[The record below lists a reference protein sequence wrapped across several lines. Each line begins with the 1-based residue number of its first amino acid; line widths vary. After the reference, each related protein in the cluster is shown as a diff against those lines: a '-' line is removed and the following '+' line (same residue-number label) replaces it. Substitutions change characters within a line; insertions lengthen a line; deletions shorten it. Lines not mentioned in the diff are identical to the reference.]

1 VVEEDRADARVVE
14 PLAHATR
21 ASVVFANGTEAL
33 RDVSIA
39 LAPREL
45 VAIVGPSG
53 CGKSTL
59 LRLLAG
65 LLRPTD
71 GDVAAPRDGVGFVFQ
86 QPRLLAWRT
95 VVANVALP
103 LELAGTPAGERTAR
117 ALATLARV
125 GLGDVARAY
134 PVELSGGMRMRAAL
148 ARGLVTNPSVLLLD
162 EPFASLDELT
172 REQLAEELVALRG
185 MQELAGCLVT
195 HSVAEAVFLADRV
208 LVMSPRPGR
217 IVAEIAVPF
226 GKGRPAELR
235 ADPLFARVAGD
246 VSRTLRRTA
255 A

>member
-1 VVEEDRADARVVE
+1 VEEDGADARVVDA
-14 PLAHATR
+14 LAHATH
-21 ASVVFANGTEAL
+21 ASVVFPNGTEAL
-33 RDVSIA
+33 RDVSLA
-39 LAPREL
+39 LAPRQL

-65 LLRPTD
+65 LMRPTR
-71 GDVAAPRDGVGFVFQ
+71 GEVAPPRDAVGIVFQ

-103 LELAGTPAGERTAR
+103 LELGGAAPGERTAR

-125 GLGDVARAY
+125 GLGDAARIY

-148 ARGLVTNPSVLLLD
+148 ARALVTDPSVLLLD

-185 MQELAGCLVT
+185 MQEITGCLVT

-217 IVAEIAVPF
+217 IVAEVTVPF
-226 GKGRPAELR
+226 GKGRSAELR
-235 ADPLFARVAGD
+235 ADPIFARVTAA
-246 VSRTLRRTA
+246 VSRELRRTA
-255 A
+255 

>member
-1 VVEEDRADARVVE
+1 VEEDGTDAVVVAA
-14 PLAHATR
+14 LASANG
-21 ASVVFANGTEAL
+21 ASVVFPNGTEAL
-33 RDVSIA
+33 RDVTIA
-39 LAPREL
+39 LAPREM

-65 LLRPTD
+65 LIRPTR
-71 GDVAAPRDGVGFVFQ
+71 GEVAAPRDGVGIVFQ
-86 QPRLLAWRT
+86 QPTLLAWRT

-103 LELAGTPAGERTAR
+103 LELAGAPAGERTAR

-125 GLGDVARAY
+125 GLGDVARSY
-134 PVELSGGMRMRAAL
+134 PVELSGGMRMRTSL
-148 ARGLVTNPSVLLLD
+148 ARAVVTDPGVLFLD

-172 REQLAEELVALRG
+172 REQLAEELVAFRG
-185 MQELAGCLVT
+185 MQEITGCLVT

-217 IVAEIAVPF
+217 IVAEIPVPF
-226 GKGRPAELR
+226 GRSRPAELR
-235 ADPLFARVAGD
+235 AEPQFAKLAGE

-255 A
+255 T

>member
-1 VVEEDRADARVVE
+1 VEEDGADARVV
-14 PLAHATR
+14 LAHATH

-39 LAPREL
+39 IAPREL

-65 LLRPTD
+65 LLPPTR
-71 GDVAAPRDGVGFVFQ
+71 GEVAPPRDGVGIVFQ

-103 LELAGTPAGERTAR
+103 LELAGAAPGERTAH

-125 GLGDVARAY
+125 GLGDAARAY

-148 ARGLVTNPSVLLLD
+148 ARALVTEPSVLLLD

-172 REQLAEELVALRG
+172 REQLAEELAALRAAH
-185 MQELAGCLVT
+185 EIAGCLVT

-217 IVAEIAVPF
+217 IVGEIAVPF
-226 GKGRPAELR
+226 GRSRPAELR
-235 ADPLFARVAGD
+235 ADAGFARVAGE
-246 VSRTLRRTA
+246 VSRTLRKA
-255 A
+255 AA

>member
-1 VVEEDRADARVVE
+1 M
-14 PLAHATR
+14 LAHATN

-65 LLRPTD
+65 LLRPTR
-71 GDVAAPRDGVGFVFQ
+71 GEVVPPPDGVGIVFQ

-103 LELAGTPAGERTAR
+103 LELAGAAPGERTAR

-125 GLGDVARAY
+125 GLGDAARAY

-148 ARGLVTNPSVLLLD
+148 ARALVTAPSVLLLD

-172 REQLAEELVALRG
+172 REQLAEELAALHAT
-185 MQELAGCLVT
+185 QEIAGCLVT

-217 IVAEIAVPF
+217 IVGQIAVPF
-226 GKGRPAELR
+226 GRSRPAELR
-235 ADPLFARVAGD
+235 ADAAFARLAGE
-246 VSRTLRRTA
+246 VSRTLREA
-255 A
+255 AA